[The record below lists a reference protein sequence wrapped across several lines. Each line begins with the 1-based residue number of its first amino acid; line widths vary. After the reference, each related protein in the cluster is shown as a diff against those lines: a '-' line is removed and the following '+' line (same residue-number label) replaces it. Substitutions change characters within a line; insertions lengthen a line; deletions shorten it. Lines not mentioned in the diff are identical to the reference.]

1 MDCTN
6 EIATSHYHVFWW
18 TTACSLG
25 NIYSPALLFSIANRN
40 RTVCVHIYTVYIHDI
55 SDRSACQASI
65 PSWCPTHNQ
74 NTILSMYKMYTTR
87 STFSFYFLLLSI
99 TSYSLLSALSL
110 CLSPC
115 SPLSLCVPART
126 AWQSEWAMDSSPRPW
141 TAPALPAFWSNMR
154 PCANTAQQVV
164 ARQRKATGKHY
175 KNQFWPTMPHDI

>member
-74 NTILSMYKMYTTR
+74 NTILSMYKMYATR

-99 TSYSLLSALSL
+99 TSCSLLSLSL
-110 CLSPC
+110 SLHAPRSLSV
-115 SPLSLCVPART
+115 SPPAQRGKVSERWIRHPARG
-126 AWQSEWAMDSSPRPW
+126 QHQ
-141 TAPALPAFWSNMR
+141 
-154 PCANTAQQVV
+154 PCRRFEVICARAQTQHSRLLHGS
-164 ARQRKATGKHY
+164 AKQQESITKTSFDRQCLTISR
-175 KNQFWPTMPHDI
+175 